1 MCIPLSISLT
11 SNLDIATLVI
21 MDIDI
26 ALVEEKAPE
35 AANLLKTMASAAR
48 LMILCQLLQGEQPVG
63 DLWERS
69 SLSQSAFSQHLAVL
83 RRAGLVKT
91 RKQSQSVYYSLS
103 NDSCMQILQTLHEI
117 YC

>member
-1 MCIPLSISLT
+1 
-11 SNLDIATLVI
+11 

-26 ALVEEKAPE
+26 TQIAEKAPE
-35 AANLLKTMASAAR
+35 AASLLKTLASEER

-63 DLWERS
+63 VLWERS

-91 RKQSQSVYYSLS
+91 RKQSQSVYYSLA
-103 NDSCMQILQTLHEI
+103 NDNCMQILQTLHEI